1 MSRPRIVLY
10 NPRAPYFTMPLA
22 LLAVGSAVDRKRY
35 EVVVVDGRTQ
45 ADPVGRVVVE
55 TADAVCLGVTVLTGT
70 PIRDALLVTRAVR
83 AAHPRCRIVWGGW
96 HPSLFPVDTL
106 RESGVDAVVI
116 GQGED
121 TFAEIVDRIAA
132 GEPFQGV
139 AGCGAVDEAAD
150 GEASI
155 RGPQRAS
162 LARWG
167 GVSINPPRPTRDINA
182 FPAHDYGLIDVNHY
196 FALKGQRQLDYI
208 TSQGC
213 RFRCTFCADPT
224 VYGRAWFGLEPG
236 RVGDELEHLWKR
248 HAFTDVG
255 FQDETFFTHGGR
267 VAALAEEIRRRGLR
281 FSWMATMRADQGARL
296 DEAVLSACSHAGL
309 RRVMIGI
316 ESGSQNMLDWMKKDI
331 TLPQVFAAADKCRR
345 HGVAVLFNL
354 IVGFPDEPA
363 ESITAT
369 LDLAKRLRAFG
380 PDFQIA
386 LFHYRPYPGT
396 PITEDL
402 ARRGHPLP
410 HTLDEWAAI
419 EDPGGASPWMDP
431 DKAELIERFGFYQR
445 IGWAR
450 PTRWRAPLQAIA
462 RWRCRGD
469 RYAFPVEKTV
479 VEWLRGA

>member
-35 EVVVVDGRTQ
+35 EVVWVEGRTR
-45 ADPVGRVVVE
+45 ADAVGRVVVE

-132 GEPFQGV
+132 GSPFQGV

-150 GEASI
+150 REASI

-182 FPAHDYGLIDVNHY
+182 FPAHDYGLIDVNQY

-236 RVGDELEHLWKR
+236 RVGDE
-248 HAFTDVG
+248 
-255 FQDETFFTHGGR
+255 
-267 VAALAEEIRRRGLR
+267 
-281 FSWMATMRADQGARL
+281 
-296 DEAVLSACSHAGL
+296 
-309 RRVMIGI
+309 
-316 ESGSQNMLDWMKKDI
+316 
-331 TLPQVFAAADKCRR
+331 
-345 HGVAVLFNL
+345 
-354 IVGFPDEPA
+354 PA
-363 ESITAT
+363 ESMTAT

>member
-1 MSRPRIVLY
+1 MTRPRIVLY
-10 NPRAPYFTMPLA
+10 NPRAPFFTMPLA
-22 LLAVGSAVDRKRY
+22 LLAVGSAVDRRRY
-35 EVVVVDGRTQ
+35 DVVVVDGRTQ
-45 ADPVGRVVVE
+45 ADPVARVVAE

-83 AAHPRCRIVWGGW
+83 AARPRCRIVWGGW
-96 HPSLFPVDTL
+96 HPSLFPLDTL
-106 RESGVDAVVI
+106 RESGVDAVIV

-121 TFAEIVDRIAA
+121 TFAEIVDRIVA
-132 GEPFQGV
+132 GETFDGV
-139 AGCGAVDEAAD
+139 TGCGALEHAD
-150 GEASI
+150 RPGEATI
-155 RGPQRAS
+155 S
-162 LARWG
+162 L
-167 GVSINPPRPTRDINA
+167 NPPRLTRDINA
-182 FPAHDYGLIDVNHY
+182 FPAYDYGLIDVNDY

-248 HAFTDVG
+248 HAFTDIG

-267 VAALAEEIRRRGLR
+267 VAALAEEILRRGLR

-296 DEAVLSACSHAGL
+296 DEAVLSVCSHAGL

-316 ESGSQNMLDWMKKDI
+316 ESGSQDMLDWMKKDI
-331 TLPQVFAAADKCRR
+331 TLPQVFAAVEKCRR

-354 IVGFPDEPA
+354 IVGFPDEPP

-369 LDLAKRLRAFG
+369 LDLAKRLRTFG

-396 PITEDL
+396 PITENL

-419 EDPGGASPWMDP
+419 EDRDGGSPWMDHH
-431 DKAELIERFGFYQR
+431 KAELIERFGFYQR

-469 RYAFPVEKTV
+469 RYAFPVEKRV
-479 VEWLRGA
+479 VEWLRGAS